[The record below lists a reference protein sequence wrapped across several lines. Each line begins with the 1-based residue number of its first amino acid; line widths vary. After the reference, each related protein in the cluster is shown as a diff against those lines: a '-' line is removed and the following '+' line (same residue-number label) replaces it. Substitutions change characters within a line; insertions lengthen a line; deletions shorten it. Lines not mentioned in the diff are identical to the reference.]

1 MKKISG
7 FALAFLVVVL
17 LLGTVG
23 ASVPFIGDWLAIK
36 RAEAEADRAYA
47 KAELLDGEIAMAYA
61 QAGIRAIDAD
71 RSVAHPSS
79 FWPTVVIFVAGLA
92 VFVTGLVVLI
102 VFSPRFREFC
112 KEVRVRSRKAR
123 EATRV
128 QEAARDVGIKEVDLT
143 EQEPVDLE

>member
-7 FALAFLVVVL
+7 FALAFLVVML

-102 VFSPRFREFC
+102 VFSPRFRVFC
-112 KEVRVRSRKAR
+112 NEVRVRFRKAR
-123 EATRV
+123 EVTRV

>member
-7 FALAFLVVVL
+7 FALAFLVVML

-92 VFVTGLVVLI
+92 VFVTGLAALI

-112 KEVRVRSRKAR
+112 REVRVRFRRTR
-123 EATRV
+123 EATYA
-128 QEAARDVGIKEVDLT
+128 QEVSESAEIKEANLA